1 MGQTTPTNLRAHIW
15 VGEAHFGHARAR
27 AHVPRAGLRHGLA
40 QWLLEKLKL
49 VTVVGWTHDRIRTRT
64 RKS

>member
-40 QWLLEKLKL
+40 QWLLELDTRSNSDTHPQVMKLEA
-49 VTVVGWTHDRIRTRT
+49 
-64 RKS
+64 